1 VDEGLPGERPGVT
14 RRAVLHGSAAF
25 LVLSTIAILAASQQ
39 SAQSPAAASATG
51 LSDRPTSSPAPSAS
65 VAYTKTRD
73 VLVLHRAQGLTPGVR
88 GFARRIE
95 NAGHMVHV
103 PDLYDGR
110 TFTTLERGLDH
121 ANQIGI
127 DTTLERGV
135 RAAAELPADL
145 AYVGF
150 SLGVLPAQ
158 QLAQTRT
165 GAQACVTLAAC
176 ADPGQFG
183 TGWPIDEPVQIHGM
197 DHDPYFA
204 GEGDV
209 DNARQLVHDAH
220 HGQLF
225 LYPGDHHLFT
235 DRSLPSYDPVAAT
248 QVVSRVLHFP
258 STY

>member
-1 VDEGLPGERPGVT
+1 MPT
-14 RRAVLHGSAAF
+14 RLASTPPSNAAF
-25 LVLSTIAILAASQQ
+25 APQPNCQPTL
-39 SAQSPAAASATG
+39 
-51 LSDRPTSSPAPSAS
+51 PTSGSRS
-65 VAYTKTRD
+65 
-73 VLVLHRAQGLTPGVR
+73 
-88 GFARRIE
+88 
-95 NAGHMVHV
+95 
-103 PDLYDGR
+103 
-110 TFTTLERGLDH
+110 
-121 ANQIGI
+121 
-127 DTTLERGV
+127 
-135 RAAAELPADL
+135 
-145 AYVGF
+145 
-150 SLGVLPAQ
+150 VLPAQ